1 MTWSG
6 HQAFCPYLFCLSQ
19 EGNNL
24 QAADWMTDVKQDL
37 SWPILLLASFCTTLQ
52 NWFLEN
58 KWSCYIGELLHVA
71 AHCPHGILSCVVSLS
86 LATSTVYLAQAV
98 AIILARFVRA
108 ISEIS
113 ALLYYEDYL
122 VWLGILHYLHS
133 LWHASRHGPSYAQR
147 LAASPTSKDVWGL
160 LSYLTP
166 REWHN

>member
-86 LATSTVYLAQAV
+86 LSRNQYS
-98 AIILARFVRA
+98 
-108 ISEIS
+108 ISCAGCCNHIGTFCS
-113 ALLYYEDYL
+113 GHFGDFGAALLWRL
-122 VWLGILHYLHS
+122 SCMIGHS
-133 LWHASRHGPSYAQR
+133 SLSSFSLTCITPWSIICSKASR
-147 LAASPTSKDVWGL
+147 
-160 LSYLTP
+160 
-166 REWHN
+166 

>member
-86 LATSTVYLAQAV
+86 LSLSLATSTVYLAQAV
-98 AIILARFVRA
+98 AIILARFFGPFRRFRRCSTMK
-108 ISEIS
+108 II
-113 ALLYYEDYL
+113 LYD
-122 VWLGILHYLHS
+122 WAFFIIFILFDMH
-133 LWHASRHGPSYAQR
+133 HAMVHHMLKG
-147 LAASPTSKDVWGL
+147 
-160 LSYLTP
+160 
-166 REWHN
+166 